1 MIQKAVSM
9 PSRTSRHPALA
20 LVRANEH
27 QQKDVPAGA
36 ALGIRSSYCF
46 TDTRKGTQ
54 FSAIFGPNSAY
65 AQFNA
70 RG

>member
-1 MIQKAVSM
+1 MNQKAVFM
-9 PSRTSRHPALA
+9 PRSISRLPALA
-20 LVRANEH
+20 LVRANENSW
-27 QQKDVPAGA
+27 KDVLAGA
-36 ALGIRSSYCF
+36 TLGSRYSYCF